1 MDHNDQWWLGQVF
14 QPDDNYWTLSKFE
27 PATRQ
32 VLYSGATRPLIRPPG
47 RQRIA
52 YLLQFV
58 LLSLITNHNFQTFL
72 ITTNQK
78 PIMLANKI
86 RVLL

>member
-1 MDHNDQWWLGQVF
+1 MIIGPCLDSNLR
-14 QPDDNYWTLSKFE
+14 PRK
-27 PATRQ
+27 

-58 LLSLITNHNFQTFL
+58 LLSLITNYNFQTFL

-78 PIMLANKI
+78 YNLF
-86 RVLL
+86 L